1 MLEKIISKGI
11 LELAIEDVQSLSKD
25 DYALVR
31 KDYFGASDSSILC
44 GVNLYKNMND
54 LLKEKNA
61 KYITKEEREVGEKAI
76 VKKGYDLEPII
87 LQKAEEELGQPVLK
101 PKDMFRFK
109 AHTILSVNFDGVLEQ
124 DTNLYPV
131 EAKLVSKWGE
141 KYYNKTI
148 TKEDALAVDM
158 KLEGTD
164 LATHIK
170 KKALKFGIPA
180 YYYTQVQQQLA
191 GLNSNHG
198 FLAAMFD
205 DTWTFKLFLVK
216 RDEYVINKLYEIA
229 ELNKDKIKI
238 GDN

>member
-87 LQKAEEELGQPVLK
+87 LQKAEEELEQPVLK

-170 KKALKFGIPA
+170 KIEVWNTCILLYSSSTTI
-180 YYYTQVQQQLA
+180 
-191 GLNSNHG
+191 S
-198 FLAAMFD
+198 
-205 DTWTFKLFLVK
+205 WT
-216 RDEYVINKLYEIA
+216 
-229 ELNKDKIKI
+229 
-238 GDN
+238 